1 MDMSFLIPALNEQ
14 KNIEACIASIN
25 SYTPE
30 ELSKE
35 IIVGDHGSTD
45 QTAALATAAGAKV
58 ISIYTK
64 STIGNLRNQL
74 LKASESRVIVFLDAD
89 VRLTATWGENIS
101 AAIDAMIHSPDQVT
115 GSRCLC
121 TGTNNAIQRNW
132 FRSQRAKGANYING
146 GHMIA
151 LRVVF
156 SSLNGFSNT
165 LVTGEDYDLCQ
176 RAKQR
181 AYKIVPRKELKVL
194 HLDYPSTWLQ
204 FAKREVWHG
213 AGDFQNIHT
222 FLGSKVAIL
231 GSAYLLNTIF
241 IVLILAQALIPP
253 LPLVLLAFAIPAAF
267 SFKRFNPPT
276 IIGRTVNIGL
286 CAVYLLSRGVS
297 IFFRHS
303 TQRFYDKEV

>member
-1 MDMSFLIPALNEQ
+1 MDIAFLIPALNEQ
-14 KNIEACIASIN
+14 ANIEACIASIN
-25 SYTPE
+25 LYTPE

-35 IIVGDHGSTD
+35 IIVGDHKSTD

-58 ISIYTK
+58 IYTYNI
-64 STIGNLRNQL
+64 STIGDLRNRL
-74 LKASESRVIVFLDAD
+74 IWASESRVIVFLDAD

-101 AAIDAMIHSPDQVT
+101 AAIDAMTHSPDQIT
-115 GSRCLC
+115 GSECLC
-121 TGTNNAIQRNW
+121 TGANNVIQRNW
-132 FRSQRAKGANYING
+132 FRSQRAKEANYING

-204 FAKREVWHG
+204 FAKRELWHG
-213 AGDFQNIHT
+213 AGDFQSLHT

-231 GSAYLLNTIF
+231 GSAYLLNTLF
-241 IVLILAQALIPP
+241 IILVSLEPMVPP

-267 SFKRFNPPT
+267 SFKRFSPPT

-286 CAVYLLSRGVS
+286 CAVYLLSRG
-297 IFFRHS
+297 
-303 TQRFYDKEV
+303 D